1 MLRVS
6 FATMIARLILVA
18 TLAVGAS
25 AAPATKPKSIIFII
39 GDGMGPAHFTA
50 TQLLRGSESKL
61 STMPVTGLVIPECL
75 DSPVTDSA
83 AAATAIACG
92 VKTKYR
98 AVGVDGDGRPVGS
111 VLEAAEKRGWST
123 GLVTTANFWD
133 ATPAA
138 FAAHTPSRYST
149 AIIIGQMMS
158 SGVEIIVGGG
168 STQLGTK
175 DIDTLE
181 TLTARHKYV
190 GARSVAELRT
200 ASGDRILGVFPTQK
214 NEVDAPGAPLPEL
227 ASWAI
232 EQLATDK
239 DGFFV
244 MIEHEGTD
252 GSSHNNDT
260 LAFEASARSFDETV
274 NVALEFA
281 ARNPDV
287 LVLVT
292 GDHETGGLQIA
303 PEKVGGVLELK
314 WSTASHTGEMLPIFA
329 KGPGA
334 ETFMGLMYSSD
345 VGKRLKALVETP
357 RRRATITVRP

>member
-1 MLRVS
+1 M
-6 FATMIARLILVA
+6 FARLV
-18 TLAVGAS
+18 LALSLSIALSVS
-25 AAPATKPKSIIFII
+25 AAPPTRPKSIIFVI

-50 TQLLRGSESKL
+50 TQLLRGDESKL
-61 STMPVTGLVIPECL
+61 STMPVTGLVITECI

-83 AAATAIACG
+83 AAATSLACG

-98 AVGVDGDGRPVGS
+98 AVGVDGEGRPIGS
-111 VLEAAEKRGWST
+111 VLEAAEKLGKST

-138 FAAHTPSRYST
+138 FAAHTASRYST
-149 AIIIGQMMS
+149 AIIIGQMLS

-175 DIDTLE
+175 GLDTLPV
-181 TLTARHKYV
+181 LAARHKYATAQSL
-190 GARSVAELRT
+190 GELQ
-200 ASGDRILGVFPTQK
+200 ALKGNRILGVFPTQK
-214 NEVDAPGAPLPEL
+214 NEVDVPGAPLPQL

-232 EQLATDK
+232 EELASDK
-239 DGFFV
+239 DGFFI
-244 MIEHEGTD
+244 MIEHEGPD

-260 LAFEASARSFDETV
+260 LAFEASVRSFDETV

-281 ARNPDV
+281 SRNPDV

-292 GDHETGGLQIA
+292 GDHETGGLQVA
-303 PEKVGGVLELK
+303 PEKIGGTLEFK
-314 WSTASHTGEMLPIFA
+314 WATGSHTGEMIPIFA

-334 ETFMGLMYSSD
+334 ESFMGLMYSSD
-345 VGKRLKALVETP
+345 VGKRLKGLVETDAS
-357 RRRATITVRP
+357 RRRATVTLRR

>member
-1 MLRVS
+1 
-6 FATMIARLILVA
+6 MIARLVLLA
-18 TLAVGAS
+18 TLAIGS
-25 AAPATKPKSIIFII
+25 TAAPATKPKSIILII

-50 TQLLRGSESKL
+50 TQLLRGAESKL
-61 STMPVTGLVIPECL
+61 STMPVTGLVITECT

-83 AAATAIACG
+83 AAATAIASG

-98 AVGVDGDGRPVGS
+98 AVGVDAEGRPVGT

-138 FAAHTPSRYST
+138 FAAHTPSRNST
-149 AIIIGQMMS
+149 AIIIGQMLS
-158 SGVEIIVGGG
+158 SNVEIIVGGG

-175 DIDTLE
+175 DIDTLD

-190 GARSVAELRT
+190 GARSLSELQ
-200 ASGDRILGVFPTQK
+200 AAKGDRILGVFPTQK
-214 NEVDAPGAPLPEL
+214 NEVEVPDAPLPQL

-232 EQLATDK
+232 DHLSHDK
-239 DGFFV
+239 DGFFA

-274 NVALEFA
+274 NVALEFQS
-281 ARNPDV
+281 RNPDV
-287 LVLVT
+287 LVVVT

-303 PEKVGGVLELK
+303 PEKIGATLEFR
-314 WSTASHTGEMLPIFA
+314 WATGSHTGEMIPIFA

-345 VGKRLKALVETP
+345 VGKRLKSLVEIP